1 MCAHPRGYDIID
13 IMETWWDSSC
23 DWNIGMGGYKLFRKD
38 RRGRRGGGIAL
49 YANGQLECMELL
61 LGVDEEST

>member
-1 MCAHPRGYDIID
+1 M
-13 IMETWWDSSC
+13 WWDRSYDCSA
-23 DWNIGMGGYKLFRKD
+23 GMEGYKLFRKD